1 MLIKPVTV
9 RPLAQFWIFLEFSDG
24 TRGELDLS
32 ELVNKPVFRPL
43 KDRTLFEKV
52 HLGDHREI
60 RWNDEIELCA
70 DSLYLELTGKAPEDL
85 FSSLRHEQPHA

>member
-1 MLIKPVTV
+1 MLIRPVTV
-9 RPLAQFWIFLEFSDG
+9 HPLAQFRIFLEFSDG
-24 TRGELDLS
+24 TKGELDLS
-32 ELVNKPVFRPL
+32 DLVNKPVFRPL

-70 DSLYLELTGKAPEDL
+70 DSLYLQLTGKAPEDL
-85 FSSLRHEQPHA
+85 FSSLSQEQPHA